1 MIFVRVR
8 KTICDY
14 SVNFVCVRKV
24 AVRCWIIRVC
34 LSHLDRHYELRKVH
48 FTQNA
53 RHFPLECSSRTPLT
67 PTSVSRVVISGFR
80 REVDEIC
87 TLLGYYAAYRGKN
100 SWISG
105 PLMNGT
111 DTLSRNDGNIKL
123 YVNSL
128 VFIFSDFNPILVNPT
143 IQKFP
148 TIISTVHES
157 ISCVQTEG
165 QSGFK
170 WFTVRL
176 KCGSPVPCSYVAR
189 NNRACRDMTFSLYY
203 RQYLSIKAM
212 FKFSG

>member
-24 AVRCWIIRVC
+24 AVCCWIIRVC
-34 LSHLDRHYELRKVH
+34 LSHLDRHYELWKMH
-48 FTQNA
+48 LTQNA
-53 RHFPLECSSRTPLT
+53 RHFPLQCSSRTPFT

-111 DTLSRNDGNIKL
+111 DTLSRNDGNLKL
-123 YVNSL
+123 HVNYL
-128 VFIFSDFNPILVNPT
+128 VFIFQTSILVNPT
-143 IQKFP
+143 TQKFLK
-148 TIISTVHES
+148 IISTVHES

-176 KCGSPVPCSYVAR
+176 KYESPVPCSYVAR
-189 NNRACRDMTFSLYY
+189 NNRTRTDMTFSLYY
-203 RQYLSIKAM
+203 SQYLYFKAM